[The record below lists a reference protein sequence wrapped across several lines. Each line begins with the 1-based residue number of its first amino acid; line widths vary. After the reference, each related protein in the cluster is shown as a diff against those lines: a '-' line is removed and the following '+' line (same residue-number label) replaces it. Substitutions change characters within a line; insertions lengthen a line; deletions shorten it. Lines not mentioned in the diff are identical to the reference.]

1 MSTVRD
7 LMTAD
12 PATIDVE
19 ATLLDAWALM
29 DRGRFRHLPVV
40 DGDELVGVISER
52 DVLRTGGFA
61 HPDGP
66 EDVLARLGTQGVREV
81 MAAYPE
87 TVEADTPIAGAAT
100 TMLDN
105 QFGCL
110 PVVEGSRVVGIL
122 TSSDFLRAVV
132 AS

>member
-7 LMTAD
+7 LMTPD
-12 PATIDVE
+12 PVTVHVG

-40 DGDELVGVISER
+40 DEDELVGVISDR
-52 DVLRTGGFA
+52 DVLRTGGLA
-61 HPDGP
+61 PPDGP
-66 EDVLARLGTQGVREV
+66 EHVPARLGAQGVREV

-87 TVEADTPIAGAAT
+87 TVEADTPIAGAAS

-110 PVVEGSRVVGIL
+110 PVVEGRRVVGIL
-122 TSSDFLRAVV
+122 TSSDFLRAVA

>member
-1 MSTVRD
+1 
-7 LMTAD
+7 
-12 PATIDVE
+12 
-19 ATLLDAWALM
+19 
-29 DRGRFRHLPVV
+29 
-40 DGDELVGVISER
+40 
-52 DVLRTGGFA
+52 
-61 HPDGP
+61 
-66 EDVLARLGTQGVREV
+66 

-122 TSSDFLRAVV
+122 TSSDFLRAV
-132 AS
+132 AES